1 MERCEILKEAYVNEI
16 QSLINNYKDK
26 SVELRKQGAGDEAIL
41 ENIKVNVIDIFSK
54 MFQIS
59 YDKVCN
65 GKDED
70 DIKLD
75 NLYETYLAYFDRIP
89 RSWIEKREKDKEHG
103 MMKEYYI
110 EQIKLDTAD
119 MVKNLFLDH
128 YNKICEDE

>member
-1 MERCEILKEAYVNEI
+1 MERCEILKEEYIKQVQE
-16 QSLINNYKDK
+16 LINNWKDK
-26 SVELRKQGAGDEAIL
+26 AIKLRKQGAEDDAIL

-54 MFQIS
+54 MFDIS
-59 YDKVCN
+59 YNKVCN

-75 NLYETYLAYFDRIP
+75 NLYETYLEYFNKIP
-89 RSWIEKREKDKEHG
+89 KSRIEKREKDKEHG

-110 EQIKLDTAD
+110 EQIKLETAD

>member
-1 MERCEILKEAYVNEI
+1 MERCEILKEEYIKQVQE
-16 QSLINNYKDK
+16 LINNWKDK
-26 SVELRKQGAGDEAIL
+26 AIKLRKQGAEDDAIL

-54 MFQIS
+54 MFDIS
-59 YDKVCN
+59 YNKVCN

-75 NLYETYLAYFDRIP
+75 NLYKTYLEYFNKIP
-89 RSWIEKREKDKEHG
+89 KSWIEKREKDKEHG

-110 EQIKLDTAD
+110 EQIKLETAD

>member
-70 DIKLD
+70 HIKLD
-75 NLYETYLAYFDRIP
+75 NLYEIYLAYFDKISK
-89 RSWIEKREKDKEHG
+89 SWIEKREKDKEHG